1 MKFFKLDNIYACI
14 TENDLTVKEY
24 SYIKPIINFSL
35 ADYICKAKD
44 LINTHLQS
52 WDAMKKYTNLYEYV
66 HTPYDYKNYVS
77 KVKPLS
83 RAYYKLIEIIDDF
96 NILDK
101 YSYQNIHSFHLAE
114 GPGGFIEAILYKRNN
129 KNDMYY
135 GMTLVNDDIN
145 TPGWKKSQEFLMNND
160 NVEIITGADRTG
172 NIMNPEN
179 YQYIYDNYKH
189 SMEVVTGDG
198 GFDFSTNY
206 NKQEESII
214 NLIFAQVVYALALQ
228 KKGGSFI
235 LKIFDM
241 YTLPTIQII
250 YLLNFFYDEVY
261 ICKPHT
267 SRIANSEKYIVCK
280 GLHKNISET
289 YFKRFKNILHV
300 INNNNSLKIDE
311 SVDISTSSLITF
323 FLNIDIQYDFMKQLT
338 LINSIFGQK
347 QLENIHK
354 TISLTYSK
362 VSREKI
368 QNEKLNHVEKCIK
381 WCKTHDIPHNEIVK
395 KNIFIFPS

>member
-1 MKFFKLDNIYACI
+1 MKFFKLDNTYTYI
-14 TENDLTVKEY
+14 NDTQLTIKDY
-24 SYIKPIINFSL
+24 SHIKPVINFSL

-52 WDAMKKYTNLYEYV
+52 WDTMKKYTNLYEYV
-66 HTPYDYKNYVS
+66 HTPYEYKNYVS

-83 RAYYKLIEIIDDF
+83 RAYYKLIEILDDF

-101 YSYQNIHSFHLAE
+101 YSYKNIHSFHLAE
-114 GPGGFIEAILYKRNN
+114 GPGGFIEAISYKRNN
-129 KNDMYY
+129 SNDVYY

-145 TPGWKKSQEFLMNND
+145 TPGWKKSQDFLMKHE

-172 NIMNPEN
+172 NLMNPDN
-179 YQYIYDNYKH
+179 YQYIYDNHKH

-214 NLIFAQVVYALALQ
+214 NLIFAQVIYALALQ
-228 KKGGSFI
+228 KKGGSFV
-235 LKIFDM
+235 LKVFDM

-250 YLLNFFYDEVY
+250 YLLHFFYDEVY

-280 GLHKNISET
+280 GLKGNLNEV
-289 YFKRFKNILHV
+289 YFKRFKNILQL
-300 INNNNSLKIDE
+300 INNNNATCNEEINATKTPL
-311 SVDISTSSLITF
+311 LTF
-323 FLNIDIQYDFMKQLT
+323 FLNIDIQYDFLKQLT
-338 LINSIFGQK
+338 LINSIFGQQ

-368 QNEKLNHVEKCIK
+368 QNDKLKHVEKCIK
-381 WCKTHDIPHNEIVK
+381 WCKIHDIPHNEIVK
-395 KNIFIFPS
+395 KNIFSFSS